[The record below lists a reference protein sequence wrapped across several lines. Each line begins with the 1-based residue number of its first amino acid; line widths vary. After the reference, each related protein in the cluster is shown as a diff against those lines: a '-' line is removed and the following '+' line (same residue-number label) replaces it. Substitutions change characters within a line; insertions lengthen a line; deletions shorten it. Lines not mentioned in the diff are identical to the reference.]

1 MDEKNHKKAK
11 RTVTYLTEPAE
22 DVTYNKLR
30 EEEEFF
36 HRSEE
41 RYRALAKATAQITW
55 VMSPDGQVIED
66 IPLWRA
72 YTGQSEA
79 GVKGWQWLEAVHPD
93 DHMHVLAAW
102 QNAIE
107 TRAMYDTEYRTR
119 RADGIYRYFL
129 VRGVPI
135 FEEDGT
141 LREWVG
147 ICTDITE
154 RKQLEKQL
162 MARASQL
169 EAIFETIADG
179 LIVYDQKGN
188 IIHTNLAARHLL
200 NRNFNYYNRDL
211 HERLRVY
218 ETRDGQGQLLPIKQ
232 LPLMRVLRGEEL
244 TGNNTVDIQSNL
256 LDGSAT
262 QINISGAPMR
272 DNEGHIV
279 GAVCVFRDVTERRRL
294 EAEHVNVLATL
305 QETNA
310 HLEQVNRMQV
320 DFISIV
326 SHEFRTTLT
335 GIQGFSELL
344 RDSDLDDLDVRE
356 YATDINTDA
365 LRLNRMITE
374 LLDMERMK
382 SGKMMFHLE
391 PLNLNALLVEI
402 IEHTRPNAPEHSIQ
416 YTLEEFLP
424 EVMGDS
430 DKLTQVLT
438 NLLSNAIKYSPNGG
452 DILFKSQKEGNSVH
466 ISIQDSGIGIPEY
479 ALKKVFLPYN
489 RVNSEETRYIQGTGL
504 GLPIVH
510 QIIQM
515 HNGTVGVESTL
526 GQGSTF
532 HFTLPL

>member
-1 MDEKNHKKAK
+1 MDEKTHKNAK
-11 RTVTYLTEPAE
+11 RKVLCLTEAAE

-79 GVKGWQWLEAVHPD
+79 EVKGWQWLEAVHPD
-93 DHMHVLAAW
+93 DHTHVLAAW
-102 QNAIE
+102 QNALE
-107 TRAMYDTEYRTR
+107 TRAVYETEYRTR

-129 VRGVPI
+129 VRGVPV

-154 RKQLEKQL
+154 RKQLEEQL

-188 IIHTNLAARHLL
+188 IIHTNLATRHLL
-200 NRNFNYYNRDL
+200 TRNFNYYNRDL
-211 HERLRVY
+211 HERLRAY
-218 ETRDGQGQLLPIKQ
+218 ETKDGQGQLLPIDQ

-244 TGNNTVDIQSNL
+244 TGNDTVDIQSNL
-256 LDGSAT
+256 LDGSTT
-262 QINISGAPMR
+262 QINVSGAPMR

-279 GAVCVFRDVTERRRL
+279 GAVCMFHDVTERRRL

-310 HLEQVNRMQV
+310 HLEQVNRMQA

-344 RDSDLDDLDVRE
+344 CDSDLDNLDVRE

-374 LLDMERMK
+374 LLDLERMK
-382 SGKMMFHLE
+382 SGKMMFHPE

-402 IEHTRPNAPEHSIQ
+402 IEHTRPNTPAHSIQ
-416 YTLEEFLP
+416 YVLEEFLP

-430 DKLTQVLT
+430 DKLTQVVT

-452 DILFKSQKEGNSVH
+452 DILVTSQREGAFVH

-479 ALKKVFLPYN
+479 ALEKVFLPYN
-489 RVNSEETRYIQGTGL
+489 RVNSEETRYVQGTGL

-515 HNGTVGVESTL
+515 HNGAVRVESTL